1 MLIIIM
7 YKICRLLPPVIEN
20 SENCCHNIQDHFHT
34 LFFCFCLNN
43 YTLFS
48 LHHYQFLGQI
58 VTLVRNADGFMDLH
72 CPRTARTSTMWMEK
86 NKCSLTST
94 SRMNTSFPVS
104 EIFMFLVF
112 LSVVAMKLCKELLMR
127 RLIHVR
133 TFHVGFIKINCAL
146 ACHDWLQTFPFIHSS
161 VMIADIVR
169 IESQTNW
176 SSNSS
181 LNQKMFGAVTSNVCG
196 LWFKLVV

>member
-20 SENCCHNIQDHFHT
+20 SEKCCHNIQDHFHT

-58 VTLVRNADGFMDLH
+58 VRLVRNADGFMDLH

-146 ACHDWLQTFPFIHSS
+146 ACHDWLQTFSFIP
-161 VMIADIVR
+161 V
-169 IESQTNW
+169 
-176 SSNSS
+176 
-181 LNQKMFGAVTSNVCG
+181 
-196 LWFKLVV
+196 LWLQI